1 MQKIGISYTNEIFSS
16 FYINSKTPQAYIDAI
31 WAEWVFN
38 QETTHYH
45 YRNYQSKGICSIDLG
60 KTTKIG
66 NFTID
71 RFVQGNWTTE
81 NDFTSEY
88 YTFGWS
94 ITDCNKEKT
103 VITMKGYNLNRLITS
118 FLNELCQYHSLE
130 DYLNT
135 STLADK
141 TQWNS
146 QDTAEKICQ
155 LAKVIELYKKYK
167 LINPALAIVRDM
179 EALIEERLKQI
190 IKKV

>member
-1 MQKIGISYTNEIFSS
+1 MQYGQNGYLKRRLPHRH
-16 FYINSKTPQAYIDAI
+16 YI
-31 WAEWVFN
+31 
-38 QETTHYH
+38 
-45 YRNYQSKGICSIDLG
+45 NYQSKGICSIDLG

-71 RFVQGNWTTE
+71 RLVQGNWTSE
-81 NDFTSEY
+81 NDFTPCR
-88 YTFGWS
+88 YTLGWS
-94 ITDCNKEKT
+94 ITDGNKEKT
-103 VITMKGYNLNRLITS
+103 VITIKAHNTDDLNRQITS

-130 DYLNT
+130 DCLNT